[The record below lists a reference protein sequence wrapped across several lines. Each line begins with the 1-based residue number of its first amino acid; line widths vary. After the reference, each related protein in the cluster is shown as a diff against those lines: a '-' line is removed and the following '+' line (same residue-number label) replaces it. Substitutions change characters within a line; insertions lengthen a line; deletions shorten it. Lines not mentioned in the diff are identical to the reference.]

1 MTNPLEELDFSD
13 LYIRID
19 GDSPALYRPRQVGI
33 YGRDSQF
40 VPDECWPEISK
51 LQNFIKEHEKYQDG
65 SFPYLNMRLRA
76 ASQAVNNQK
85 WVCLR
90 RIPAQ
95 APSID
100 KLGINP
106 KIVESLR
113 SLGTRTG
120 LIVIAGATG
129 SGKTTTAFSLLADY
143 CKQHNNIAVTIE
155 DPIEYDLAGK
165 MGERGYCFQVE
176 VKRDDGWVEA
186 LNRCL
191 RWAPRYIIV
200 GEIRTSAAA
209 RQVLRAATTGQLVI
223 TTTHGGSV
231 EEAITSIIR
240 LAEVE
245 IGPAA
250 SNDMA
255 SALTAVIHQS
265 LRADGPFIRYI
276 YTEDNNAG
284 DPIRSLIREGKVGQI
299 NTYIDRLIA
308 RFNAPQVGATPI
320 SLNTGN
326 TSTQPLPPIPR
337 PPIPGTT
344 PHAPPPAAPRP
355 AAPTPHNP
363 PHQPP
368 RGGDVSH
375 DGHPTPPRP
384 PIPPRKS

>member
-1 MTNPLEELDFSD
+1 MATRLEELDFSD
-13 LYIRID
+13 LYIRLD
-19 GDSPALYRPRQVGI
+19 GDSPALYRPRLVGL

-40 VPDECWPEISK
+40 VPDECRADIVK
-51 LQNFIKEHEKYQDG
+51 LAAFIKQEDRYQDG

-76 ASQAVNNQK
+76 ASQSVNNQK

-90 RIPAQ
+90 RIPTT
-95 APSID
+95 APDID

-113 SLGTRTG
+113 SLGVRTG

-129 SGKTTTAFSLLADY
+129 SGKTTTAFSLLSDF

-155 DPIEYDLAGK
+155 DPIEFDLAGRI
-165 MGERGYCFQVE
+165 GERGYCFQVE

-231 EEAITSIIR
+231 EEAITAIIR

-250 SNDMA
+250 ANDMA

-265 LRADGPFIRYI
+265 LRPEGPFIRYI
-276 YTEDNNAG
+276 YTEENNAG
-284 DPIRSLIREGKVGQI
+284 DPIRSLVREGKVGQI

-308 RFNAPQVGATPI
+308 RFNAPSTGATPL
-320 SLNTGN
+320 SSGG
-326 TSTQPLPPIPR
+326 PPQRSEQQQR
-337 PPIPGTT
+337 PPISNTNPARSSHQGTPIGTSHNT
-344 PHAPPPAAPRP
+344 PPHGASHGSVNPPP
-355 AAPTPHNP
+355 H
-363 PHQPP
+363 
-368 RGGDVSH
+368 
-375 DGHPTPPRP
+375 P

>member
-1 MTNPLEELDFSD
+1 MSTKLEDLDFSD
-13 LYIRID
+13 LYLRID
-19 GDSPALYRPRQVGI
+19 GDAPALYRPRMVGPF
-33 YGRDSQF
+33 GRDSQF
-40 VPDECWPEISK
+40 VPDECRPDVVK
-51 LQNFIKEHEKYQDG
+51 LTNFIKENEKYQDD
-65 SFPYLNMRLRA
+65 SFPYQNMRLRA
-76 ASQAVNNQK
+76 ASQGVNGQK

-90 RIPAQ
+90 RIPAT
-95 APSID
+95 APDIE
-100 KLGINP
+100 KLGIHP

-113 SLGTRTG
+113 SLGVRTG

-129 SGKTTTAFSLLADY
+129 SGKTTTAFSLLADF

-155 DPIEYDLAGK
+155 DPIEFDLAGK

-250 SNDMA
+250 ANDMA

-265 LRADGPFIRYI
+265 LRPEGPFIRYI
-276 YTEDNNAG
+276 YTEENNAG
-284 DPIRSLIREGKVGQI
+284 DPIRSLVREGKVGQI

-308 RFNAPQVGATPI
+308 RFNAPSTGATPL
-320 SLNTGN
+320 SPGATL
-326 TSTQPLPPIPR
+326 QRPDAR
-337 PPIPGTT
+337 PP
-344 PHAPPPAAPRP
+344 A
-355 AAPTPHNP
+355 HNP
-363 PHQPP
+363 PPRAPGQGTPIGTSQNNPP
-368 RGGDVSH
+368 HGASH
-375 DGHPTPPRP
+375 GNSNPPHP